1 MVQEPHFPG
10 TASHPAMGSPP
21 GPPHL
26 RNMTTEERRTVL
38 VTASILLVASVI
50 RLGWESRP
58 VPPIFPPDT
67 TAYQPLV
74 TEAERLAVDDAR
86 RRTPL
91 APGETIDPNRADE
104 VELARLPGVGPALAA
119 RIVAGRESEGPFR
132 RADDLE
138 RIPGI
143 GPATLTRLAEFLDFS
158 EPSVLPGIPG
168 GRAGRQPG
176 RVDLNRAG
184 VAELETLPGVGPAT
198 ARRIIEARGVRGRF
212 DRIEDLLAIPGIGP
226 VTLERLRPLVS
237 TGETYV
243 YPP

>member
-1 MVQEPHFPG
+1 
-10 TASHPAMGSPP
+10 
-21 GPPHL
+21 
-26 RNMTTEERRTVL
+26 MTSEERRTVL
-38 VTASILLVASVI
+38 VTASILLAASLI

-58 VPPIFPPDT
+58 VPPIFPADT
-67 TAYQPLV
+67 TAYQGLV
-74 TEAERLAVDDAR
+74 TEAEQVAVDEAR

-119 RIVAGRESEGPFR
+119 RIVAGRESGGAFR
-132 RADDLE
+132 SAADLE

-143 GPATLTRLAEFLDFS
+143 GPATLMRLGELLDFS
-158 EPSVLPGIPG
+158 DPPVLPGIPG
-168 GRAGRQPG
+168 GRDGGQQV

-184 VAELETLPGVGPAT
+184 ATELETLPGVGPAM
-198 ARRIIEARGVRGRF
+198 ARRIIEVRGVLGRF
-212 DRIEDLLAIPGIGP
+212 DRIDDLLAVPGIGP
-226 VTLERLRPLVS
+226 ATLERLRPLVS